1 MEKELESRDIAQE
14 KPVVRRGPV
23 SRRLRRAY
31 LYLRRANP
39 LRVVLVVAASFL
51 AVVTVCILCFLFV
64 QDIALGGRIFPG
76 ITIDGQAV
84 GGLSGSDALEVVQ
97 RNLTVPVDQPVV
109 LYLDDVEFAI
119 DPASIDFKVDTEK
132 MVDSAFRARSS
143 ENILSR
149 MFRRFLNKPLDVNIP
164 VMVSFNEDKLKQT
177 VAGIAVDVDYP
188 PKSASVD
195 MSSGQPE
202 ISDDRPGLS
211 VNQEATMKA
220 IAEAL
225 PKPNRRIALVI
236 KSIKPELTV
245 ADIGHIVVIH
255 LSQHTLYLYDREHL
269 DSSYLVCIGSEKY
282 PTPTGKFHIY
292 FKETDPVWKPT
303 AEWAGEQKGVAV
315 QPGPDNPLGGYW
327 MEMADGIGIHATPFE
342 GSLGESVSHGCIRMS
357 EWGASQVYNAVKV
370 GTPVYILE

>member
-1 MEKELESRDIAQE
+1 MESLNLAQE

-31 LYLRRANP
+31 LYLRRASS

-51 AVVTVCILCFLFV
+51 AVVAVCILCFLFV
-64 QDIALGGRIFPG
+64 QEIALGGRIFPG
-76 ITIDGQAV
+76 ITIDGHAV
-84 GGLSGSDALEVVQ
+84 GGLSGSDTLEVVQ
-97 RNLTVPVDQPVV
+97 RNLAIPVDQPVV
-109 LYLDDVEFAI
+109 LYLDDVEFTV
-119 DPASIDFKVDTEK
+119 DPASIDFKIDTEK
-132 MVDSAFRARSS
+132 MVDSAFRAGSS

-149 MFRRFLNKPLDVNIP
+149 MFRRFLNKPLHANIP
-164 VMVSFNEDKLKQT
+164 VMVSFNEEKLNQSLIG
-177 VAGIAVDVDYP
+177 VAVNVNYP
-188 PKSASVD
+188 PKSAAID

-202 ISDDRPGLS
+202 ISDDRSGLS
-211 VNQEATMKA
+211 VNQEATMKV

-225 PKPNRRIALVI
+225 PTPNRRIALVTE
-236 KSIKPELTV
+236 SIKPELTV
-245 ADIGHIVVIH
+245 ADIGYIVVIQ
-255 LSQHTLYLYDREHL
+255 LSQHTLYLYDREYL
-269 DSSYLVCIGSEKY
+269 NSSYLVCIGSEQY

-303 AEWAGEQKGVAV
+303 AEWAGEQRGVAV

-357 EWGASQVYNAVKV
+357 EWGASQVYDAVKV

>member
-1 MEKELESRDIAQE
+1 MESRDMKQE
-14 KPVVRRGPV
+14 KPIVRRGPV

-39 LRVVLVVAASFL
+39 LRVVLAVAASFL
-51 AVVTVCILCFLFV
+51 AVVIVGLLSFLFV
-64 QDIALGGRIFPG
+64 QDIALSGRIFPG
-76 ITIDGQAV
+76 ITIDGHAV

-97 RNLTVPVDQPVV
+97 KGINVPVDQSVV
-109 LYLDDVEFAI
+109 LYLDGGEFAI
-119 DPASIDFKVDTEK
+119 DPGSIDFKVDTEK
-132 MVDSAFRARSS
+132 MVDSAFRAGSS
-143 ENILSR
+143 EIILSR
-149 MFRRFLNKPLDVNIP
+149 MFRRFLNKPLNVDIP
-164 VMVSFNEDKLKQT
+164 VMVSFDEEKLKQAVT
-177 VAGIAVDVDYP
+177 GVATDVNYP
-188 PKSASVD
+188 PKSAGID

-225 PKPNRRIALVI
+225 PTPNRRIALVTE
-236 KSIKPELTV
+236 SIKPEMTV
-245 ADIGHIVVIH
+245 ADIGYIVVVH
-255 LSQHTLYLYDREHL
+255 LSQHTLYLYDKEHL
-269 DSSYLVCIGSEKY
+269 DSSYMVCIGSEKY

-292 FKETDPVWKPT
+292 FKEIDPVWKPT